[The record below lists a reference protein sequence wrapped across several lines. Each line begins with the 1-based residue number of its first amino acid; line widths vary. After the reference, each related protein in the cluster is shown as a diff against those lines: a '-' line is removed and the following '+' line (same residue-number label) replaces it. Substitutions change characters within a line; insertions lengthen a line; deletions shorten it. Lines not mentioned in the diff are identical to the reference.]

1 MTVEIG
7 TASSA
12 FDLFEK
18 LRTFL
23 TVTLPVNERWQELY
37 HNPDYTLMV
46 GVFAS
51 SGSIDLTYNPFIAAA
66 NPWSGTANANPW
78 NIGIEFNQ
86 PVHLSAADV
95 TALSSTSAPAAI
107 NFQYSDDGLSWSTQD
122 SLSGMV
128 ALDWASSAGMKH
140 FNLTG
145 TSANKHRFWRLNIPD
160 STNSPTESI
169 SLNKIVL
176 WQDSNPLNVQLRKR
190 LSLKGPGGGS
200 DEIFVNLETDYSV
213 SGDWRNWRLYGATG
227 FIAGNVL
234 DFVTQPG
241 TSLPVGLSLWN
252 SSIPYWFIAN
262 GRRFMVIAKINT
274 TYHALYAGF
283 ILPYATPSQYPYPL
297 MIGGSNAMK
306 PGSGSAFDTSQ
317 RWSSTDD
324 SCRNFYDP
332 GGASSDMSSLTS
344 VSTNYLRFPD
354 GSWYPFKNWYTSGGT
369 PEASAGNGRNVWP
382 WGPSSDH
389 SSAYKRIVTAID
401 GSYVLFPCIMHVD
414 GNNPSPNILG
424 ELHGVFAVTGFG
436 NAAENTTTING
447 VTYLIIPNVFR
458 SQKERWAAIA
468 LE

>member
-1 MTVEIG
+1 MTIEIG

-23 TVTLPVNERWQELY
+23 TVTLPVNERWQQLY

-51 SGSIDLTYNPFIAAA
+51 SGTVTLANNPFNVTATS
-66 NPWSGTANANPW
+66 WSGTSNAKPW
-78 NIGIEFNQ
+78 QIGVEFDQ
-86 PVHLSAADV
+86 PVHLTSANI
-95 TALSSTSAPAAI
+95 TALTSSAQPQSI
-107 NFQYSDDGLSWSTQD
+107 DFQYSDDGLNWTTQD
-122 SLSGMV
+122 SFSGMTSLDWTSQSGIKDFALSG
-128 ALDWASSAGMKH
+128 S
-140 FNLTG
+140 NL
-145 TSANKHRFWRLNIPD
+145 NKHKFWRLNIAN
-160 STNSPTESI
+160 STGGS
-169 SLNKIVL
+169 SLTLNRIIL
-176 WQDSNPLNVQLRKR
+176 YQNGFALNVQLRKR

-213 SGDWRNWRLYGATG
+213 SGDWYNWRLYGATG
-227 FIAGNVL
+227 FILGNAL
-234 DFVTQPG
+234 DFATQPG

-252 SSIPYWFIAN
+252 SSIPYWFVSN

-283 ILPYATPSQYPYPL
+283 ILPYATPTQYPYPL
-297 MIGGSNAMK
+297 MIGGSNAMGA
-306 PGSGSAFDTSQ
+306 PTNDTRM
-317 RWSSTDD
+317 RWSSTNDD
-324 SCRNFYDP
+324 CRNFYDP
-332 GGASSDMSSLTS
+332 GGVDSSMASLTS
-344 VSTNYLRFPD
+344 VTTNYLRFAD
-354 GSWYPFKNWYTSGGT
+354 GSWYPFKNWYTSSA

-382 WGPSSDH
+382 WGPASDH
-389 SSAYKRIVTAID
+389 SIAYKNIVTAID

-414 GNNPSPNILG
+414 GANPSPNILG
-424 ELHGVFAVTGFG
+424 EIHGVFAVTGFG

-458 SQKERWAAIA
+458 TAKERWAAIA

>member
-1 MTVEIG
+1 MTIEIG

-23 TVTLPVNERWQELY
+23 TVTLPVNERWQQLY
-37 HNPDYTLMV
+37 HNPDYTLLV

-51 SGSIDLTYNPFIAAA
+51 SGTVNLTSNPF
-66 NPWSGTANANPW
+66 NANATAWTGTSNAHPW
-78 NIGIEFNQ
+78 NIGVEFNQ
-86 PVHLSAADV
+86 PVHLSAADI
-95 TALSSTSAPAAI
+95 TALTNTAQPAVI
-107 NFQYSDDGLSWSTQD
+107 NFQYSDDGLSWTTQD
-122 SLSGMV
+122 SFTGMTALSWTSV
-128 ALDWASSAGMKH
+128 AGIKR

-160 STNSPTESI
+160 STSTGTEMI
-169 SLNKIVL
+169 TLNKIVL
-176 WQDSNPLNVQLRKR
+176 WQDGFPLNVQLRKR
-190 LSLKGPGGGS
+190 LSLKGPGGSS
-200 DEIFVNLETDYSV
+200 DEIFVNLDTDYSV
-213 SGDWRNWRLYGATG
+213 SGDWYNWRLFGATG

-234 DFVTQPG
+234 DFNTQPG
-241 TSLPVGLSLWN
+241 SSLPVGLSLWN

-297 MIGGSNAMK
+297 MIGGSNALK
-306 PGSGSAFDTSQ
+306 GGSGSAFDASQ

-332 GGASSDMSSLTS
+332 GGTDSSMASLTS
-344 VSTNYLRFPD
+344 VTTSYLRFAD
-354 GSWYPFKNWYTSGGT
+354 GSWYPFKNWYTSSQ
-369 PEASAGNGRNVWP
+369 PEAAVTNGRNVWP
-382 WGPSSDH
+382 WGPSNDH
-389 SSAYKRIVTAID
+389 AIAYKNIVTTID

-414 GNNPSPNILG
+414 GANPSPNILG
-424 ELHGVFAVTGFG
+424 EMHGVFAVTGFG

-458 SQKERWAAIA
+458 TAKERWAAIA

>member
-7 TASSA
+7 TASNA

-23 TVTLPVNERWQELY
+23 TVTLPIAERWQELSY
-37 HNPDYTLMV
+37 NPGYTLMV

-51 SGSIDLTYNPFIAAA
+51 SGSITLANNPFNTAATS
-66 NPWSGTANANPW
+66 WSGTTNAQPW
-78 NIGIEFNQ
+78 TIGIQFDQ
-86 PVHLSAADV
+86 PVYLTAADI
-95 TALSSTSAPAAI
+95 TALTNNAQPAVI
-107 NFQYSDDGLSWSTQD
+107 NFQYSDDGINWNTQD
-122 SLSGMV
+122 SFSGMV
-128 ALDWASSAGMKH
+128 ALDWASSAGIKH

-145 TSANKHRFWRLNIPD
+145 SSANKHKYWRLHIPD
-160 STNSPTESI
+160 STGTSTESI
-169 SLNKIVL
+169 TLHKIVL

-213 SGDWRNWRLYGATG
+213 SGDWYNWRLYGATG
-227 FIAGNVL
+227 FIAGNAL
-234 DFVTQPG
+234 DFSAQPG
-241 TSLPVGLSLWN
+241 ASLPVGLSLWQA
-252 SSIPYWFIAN
+252 SIPYWFIAN

-297 MIGGSNAMK
+297 MIGGSNAM
-306 PGSGSAFDTSQ
+306 GSLTDARL
-317 RWSSTDD
+317 RWSSTNDD
-324 SCRNFYDP
+324 CRNFYDP
-332 GGASSDMSSLTS
+332 GGISSDMTSLTS
-344 VSTNYLRFPD
+344 VATLYLRFAD
-354 GSWYPFKNWYTSGGT
+354 GSWYPFKNWYTSSS

-382 WGPSSDH
+382 WGPDSAH
-389 SSAYKRIVTAID
+389 ATAYKNIVTAID

-414 GNNPSPNILG
+414 GANPSPNILG
-424 ELHGVFAVTGFG
+424 EIHGVFAVTGFG

-458 SQKERWAAIA
+458 TAKERWAAIA

>member
-51 SGSIDLTYNPFIAAA
+51 SGSVTMTYNPFNAEA
-66 NPWSGTANANPW
+66 NPWTGTNGAQPW

-86 PVHLSAADV
+86 PVHLSAADI
-95 TALSSTSAPAAI
+95 TALTNNAQPAVI
-107 NFQYSDDGLSWSTQD
+107 NFQYSDDGLNWTTQD
-122 SLSGMV
+122 SFSGMTS
-128 ALDWASSAGMKH
+128 LDWNSVVGIKH

-145 TSANKHRFWRLNIPD
+145 TSLNKHKFWRLNIPD
-160 STNSPTESI
+160 STDTPPKRIT
-169 SLNKIVL
+169 LNKIVL
-176 WQDSNPLNVQLRKR
+176 WQDSTPLNVQLRKR

-213 SGDWRNWRLYGATG
+213 SGDWYNWRLYGAIG
-227 FIAGNVL
+227 FIADNAL
-234 DFVTQPG
+234 DFATQPG
-241 TSLPVGLSLWN
+241 KSLPVGLSLWN

-297 MIGGSNAMK
+297 MIGGSNAM
-306 PGSGSAFDTSQ
+306 GSPSTDSRM
-317 RWSSTDD
+317 RWSSTNDD
-324 SCRNFYDP
+324 CRNFYDP
-332 GGASSDMSSLTS
+332 GGVDSGHSSITS
-344 VSTNYLRFPD
+344 VTTNYLRFPD
-354 GSWYPFKNWYTSGGT
+354 GSWYPFKNWYTSGSN
-369 PEASAGNGRNVWP
+369 PEASVGNGRNVWP
-382 WGPSSDH
+382 WGPNSDH
-389 SSAYKRIVTAID
+389 ATAYKGIVTAID

-447 VTYLIIPNVFR
+447 VTYLIVPNVFR
-458 SQKERWAAIA
+458 AQKERWAAIA